1 MAAGSVMHAMSN
13 QTDLRVMGG
22 LKAKMPRTFWTMLI
36 GTLAI
41 AGIPGFSG
49 FFSKDEILWQ
59 AWSGV
64 HGAPWLWLIG
74 AVAAALTTFYM
85 FRLIFMT
92 FFGTLRAD
100 EKIAHHVHESPGVMT
115 WPLII
120 LAVLSVIG
128 GYVGIPAVLGGS
140 NHFEH
145 FLAPVFAASTEMR
158 GAAAHGGAESHAAG
172 HSLELLLMG
181 IVFLLVLVS
190 LWLAWRYYGRKS
202 DLPARTAAKLG
213 AAYRLVFNKYY
224 VDEFYDAVIA
234 RPLRRLSESALW
246 RFIDVRIIDGSINGT
261 AALIGA
267 GARALSALQTGFVQ
281 NYALAFVFGVIA
293 LLVYLF
299 L

>member
-1 MAAGSVMHAMSN
+1 
-13 QTDLRVMGG
+13 
-22 LKAKMPRTFWTMLI
+22 
-36 GTLAI
+36 
-41 AGIPGFSG
+41 
-49 FFSKDEILWQ
+49 
-59 AWSGV
+59 
-64 HGAPWLWLIG
+64 
-74 AVAAALTTFYM
+74 
-85 FRLIFMT
+85 
-92 FFGTLRAD
+92 
-100 EKIAHHVHESPGVMT
+100 
-115 WPLII
+115 
-120 LAVLSVIG
+120 
-128 GYVGIPAVLGGS
+128 
-140 NHFEH
+140 
-145 FLAPVFAASTEMR
+145 
-158 GAAAHGGAESHAAG
+158 AEGPAAG